1 MWYSQY
7 EQDKYINDILKKDSG
22 IFIDIG
28 AYDGVELSNSC
39 FFERERNWTG
49 ICVEPQPDIFIN
61 LIKNRK
67 CRCEQVCVSSIKEDV
82 EFVKVHGYSTMLSGI
97 KQLHTEHL
105 AARIDGE
112 LREFGGRKETIKV
125 KTIGFMELIK
135 DISYID
141 YCSIDVEGGEI
152 DVLSTIDFN
161 KVKINILSIELNDP
175 RVENF
180 MKNIG
185 YKKLYNLGVDGI
197 FQHD

>member
-1 MWYSQY
+1 MFYSQF
-7 EQDKYINDILKKDSG
+7 EQDKYIDEILNKDNG
-22 IFIDIG
+22 IFVDIG

-49 ICVEPQPDIFIN
+49 ICVEPQPDVFTN
-61 LIKNRK
+61 LVKNRK
-67 CRCEQVCVSSIKEDV
+67 CRCEQLCVSSIKEDV

-112 LREFGGRKETIKV
+112 LRIYGGSKETIKV
-125 KTIGFMELIK
+125 KTIGFMELIG
-135 DISYID
+135 DITHID
-141 YCSIDVEGGEI
+141 YCSIDVEGGEM

-161 KVKINILSIELNDP
+161 KVKIKILSVELNDP
-175 RVENF
+175 RVESYMHDF
-180 MKNIG
+180 G
-185 YKKLYNLGVDGI
+185 YRKLYDLGVDGI